1 MMAVGKEFTD
11 LKDFCLTKNPILKE
25 QVRVDMEEIR
35 KLIDEYEIIHQNRL
49 VTGVCMPQASYL
61 YIDITDSLK
70 RMAKEL
76 SVFAEKL

>member
-1 MMAVGKEFTD
+1 
-11 LKDFCLTKNPILKE
+11 
-25 QVRVDMEEIR
+25 MEDIR

-49 VTGVCMPQASYL
+49 ITGVCMPQASYL
-61 YIDITDSLK
+61 YIDMTDSLK